1 MENQNSNSKLK
12 GIIILLLVLLVGS
25 LIYIFKITADAK
37 TLETTVTKVS
47 SEKENMIKKLE
58 ELNSNYDAALAENT
72 SMTDE
77 LMAEKERVVK
87 LIAELK
93 SSKGDNTSLRK
104 YKDQYKVLEE
114 KMKSMMQEVTVL
126 KQENQQLTTNL
137 ESTKVDLDDSKK
149 YNEVLVGQNE
159 E

>member
-72 SMTDE
+72 TMSDE
-77 LMAEKERVVK
+77 LMAEK
-87 LIAELK
+87 
-93 SSKGDNTSLRK
+93 
-104 YKDQYKVLEE
+104 
-114 KMKSMMQEVTVL
+114 
-126 KQENQQLTTNL
+126 
-137 ESTKVDLDDSKK
+137 
-149 YNEVLVGQNE
+149 
-159 E
+159 